1 MHGYFDMFN
10 RSLRDTDILW
20 TKPSEL
26 SFYCAL
32 GIPIIMSPAIGSQ
45 EKFNR
50 KWLHEIQS
58 GIRQENPDYTDQW
71 LYDLLNRGTLAESAW
86 DGFLKARKLGT
97 FKILEVLE
105 KGEMVKESHP
115 VLR

>member
-1 MHGYFDMFN
+1 MFN
-10 RSLRDTDILW
+10 EALHETDILW

-32 GIPIIMSPAIGSQ
+32 GIPIVMSPIIGSQ

-50 KWLHEIQS
+50 KWLREIQAAMK
-58 GIRQENPDYTDQW
+58 QEKPDYTDQW
-71 LYDLLNRGTLAESAW
+71 LNDLLNRGTLAESAW

-97 FKILEVLE
+97 FKIFKVLE
-105 KGEMVKESHP
+105 KGFLERESDP
-115 VLR
+115 VMR